1 MELLSDAFVYLCAA
15 VIAVPIAN
23 RLGLGSVLGYL
34 IAGVV
39 IGPVLGIVGSE
50 TTEVQHFAEF
60 GVVMMLFLVGLELQ
74 PAVLWKMRKQLIGLG
89 GLQVVGTTAVF
100 AGIALAFGLAWQAA
114 LALGMILALSSTAIV
129 LQTLNEKGWL
139 KTQGGQSSFSVL
151 LTQDIAVI
159 PMLAILPL
167 LAVGHAA
174 GGGAEHSD
182 GHGHGG
188 HEGGGAHG
196 GEALAALPGWAQA
209 LVIIAVII
217 AIIVA
222 GRHLLR
228 PVFRF
233 IAEAHLR
240 EIFTATALLL
250 VIGIALLMDF
260 VGLSPALGTFLA
272 GVVLSDSDYRHE
284 LESDIEPFKGL
295 LLGLFFLT
303 VGAGIDF
310 NLLFGAPLT
319 IFGLALG
326 LMAVKFAL
334 LFALGTLFRLDGPD
348 RWLFALGLAQAG
360 EFAFV
365 LFGFASSSGALE
377 QSLLQ
382 TMTLV
387 VAISM
392 LLTPALF
399 ILYEKVIAPRAASK
413 SDREPDVVD
422 SKGRVVIVGMGRF
435 GQIVGRLLLTSGYDV
450 VILDH
455 DPQTVDNLSR
465 VGIRTIYGD
474 ATRPDLL
481 HGAGVGDADLFI
493 AAIDDRDKQ
502 TLVVEHVAKTYPNVK
517 ILARARDR
525 HHVYELENVGAHV
538 AEREVFEGALTLG
551 KQALVALGSHP
562 FRAQTKARE
571 FRNHDFAMLDDLRE
585 NYNDGGV
592 DKSYID
598 AMRAHAETL
607 FDIMRVDR
615 GEERHERTERGW
627 NPPPKSD
634 ATLGLTPEGE
644 ETRG

>member
-1 MELLSDAFVYLCAA
+1 MEFLSDSFVYLCAA

-34 IAGVV
+34 IAGVF
-39 IGPVLGIVGSE
+39 IGPILGIVGSE
-50 TTEVQHFAEF
+50 ATEVQHFAEF

-74 PAVLWKMRKQLIGLG
+74 PAMLWKMRQQLIGLG

-100 AGIALAFGLAWQAA
+100 TGAGFAFGLSWQSAI
-114 LALGMILALSSTAIV
+114 ALGMILALSSTAIV

-159 PMLAILPL
+159 PMLAVLPL
-167 LAVGHAA
+167 LSGGNGA
-174 GGGAEHSD
+174 GYYGEELN
-182 GHGHGG
+182 GHGDAA
-188 HEGGGAHG
+188 AHG
-196 GEALAALPGWAQA
+196 GEALAVLPGWAQA
-209 LVIIAVII
+209 LIILGVIA

-284 LESDIEPFKGL
+284 LEADIEPFKGL

-310 NLLFGAPLT
+310 NLLFGAPFT
-319 IFGLALG
+319 IIGLAIGVML
-326 LMAVKFAL
+326 VKFAL
-334 LFALGTLFRLDGPD
+334 LFVLGTSFKLRGPD

-365 LFGFASSSGALE
+365 LFGFAASSGVLG
-377 QSLLQ
+377 QGLLQ
-382 TMTLV
+382 IMTLA

-399 ILYEKVIAPRAASK
+399 IFYEKVVAPRVAAK
-413 SDREPDVVD
+413 SDRPPDVID
-422 SKGRVVIVGMGRF
+422 SRGRVVVAGMGRY
-435 GQIVGRLLLTSGYDV
+435 GQIVSRLLMTSGYDV

-455 DPQTVDNLSR
+455 DPQTIDNLAR
-465 VGIRTIYGD
+465 VGIRTFYGD

-481 HGAGVGDADLFI
+481 HGAGLKDADLFV

-502 TLVVEHVAKTYPNVK
+502 TMVVEHVAKTYPKVK

-525 HHVYELENVGAHV
+525 HHVYELENAGAHF
-538 AEREVFEGALTLG
+538 AEREVFEGALSLG
-551 KQALVALGSHP
+551 RQALVELGAHP
-562 FRAQTKARE
+562 FRARTKAGE
-571 FRNHDFAMLDDLRE
+571 FRNHDLAMLNDLRE

-592 DKSYID
+592 DTSYID
-598 AMRAHAETL
+598 AMRAHSETL
-607 FDIMRVDR
+607 YEIMRVDR
-615 GEERHERTERGW
+615 GDERHERTERGW
-627 NPPPKSD
+627 NPPPKGD
-634 ATLGLTPEGE
+634 ATL
-644 ETRG
+644 

>member
-1 MELLSDAFVYLCAA
+1 MELLSDAFVYLVAA

-39 IGPVLGIVGSE
+39 IGPVLGVVGSE

-74 PAVLWKMRKQLIGLG
+74 PAMLWKMRQQLIGLG
-89 GLQVVGTTAVF
+89 GLQVLGTTAVF
-100 AGIALAFGLAWQAA
+100 AAAGLAFGLVWQSAV
-114 LALGMILALSSTAIV
+114 ALGMILALSSTAIV
-129 LQTLNEKGWL
+129 LQTLNEKGWM

-159 PMLAILPL
+159 PMLAVLPL
-167 LAVGHAA
+167 LAIGHAGDPGDSHGA
-174 GGGAEHSD
+174 GHGADHGGG
-182 GHGHGG
+182 
-188 HEGGGAHG
+188 HG
-196 GEALAALPGWAQA
+196 GEALAALPGWLQA
-209 LVIIAVII
+209 VVILAVIA
-217 AIIVA
+217 AIIIA
-222 GRHLLR
+222 GRHLMR

-310 NLLFGAPLT
+310 NLLFGAPVT
-319 IFGLALG
+319 IFGLAIG
-326 LMAVKFAL
+326 LIVTKFLL
-334 LFALGTLFRLDGPD
+334 LFGLGTLFKLQGAD

-365 LFGFASSSGALE
+365 LFGFALSAGVLE
-377 QSLLQ
+377 PELLQ
-382 TMTLV
+382 TLTLV

-399 ILYEKVIAPRAASK
+399 ILYEKGIAPRVVK
-413 SDREPDVVD
+413 GTDRAPDEID
-422 SKGRVVIVGMGRF
+422 SKGRIVIAGMGRF
-435 GQIVGRLLLTSGYDV
+435 GQIVARLLITSGYDV

-455 DPQTVDNLSR
+455 DPQTVENLSKI
-465 VGIRTIYGD
+465 GMRTFYGD

-481 HGAGVGDADLFI
+481 HSAGLKDADLFI
-493 AAIDDRDKQ
+493 AALDDRDKQ
-502 TLVVEHVAKTYPNVK
+502 LLVVEHVARTYPNVK

-525 HHVYELENVGAHV
+525 HHVYELELAGAHY
-538 AEREVFEGALTLG
+538 AEREVFEGAMTVGRKALMDLG
-551 KQALVALGSHP
+551 MHP
-562 FRAQTKARE
+562 FRARSKSRD
-571 FRNHDFAMLDDLRE
+571 FRRHDRDMLDDLRE

-592 DKSYID
+592 NKSYID
-598 AMRAHAETL
+598 AMRAHSKTL
-607 FDIMRVDR
+607 FDIMSTDR
-615 GEERHERTERGW
+615 GEDNHERTERSW
-627 NPPPKSD
+627 NPPPKGD
-634 ATLGLTPEGE
+634 ATL
-644 ETRG
+644 

>member
-1 MELLSDAFVYLCAA
+1 MGLLSDAFVYLCAA

-34 IAGVV
+34 IAGVF
-39 IGPVLGIVGSE
+39 IGPILGIVGSE

-74 PAVLWKMRKQLIGLG
+74 PAMLWKMRQQLIGLG
-89 GLQVVGTTAVF
+89 GLQVAGTTAVF
-100 AGIALAFGLAWQAA
+100 AGAGLIFGLSWQSA

-159 PMLAILPL
+159 PMLAVLPL
-167 LAVGHAA
+167 LAIEHGNGHGNA
-174 GGGAEHSD
+174 GSD
-182 GHGHGG
+182 GHG
-188 HEGGGAHG
+188 ETAAHG
-196 GEALAALPGWAQA
+196 GEALASLPGWAQA
-209 LVIIAVII
+209 LIILAVIA
-217 AIIVA
+217 AIIIA

-228 PVFRF
+228 PIFRF

-310 NLLFGAPLT
+310 DLLFGAPVM

-326 LMAVKFAL
+326 LMLVKFAL
-334 LFALGTLFRLDGPD
+334 LFALGTVFKLSGPD

-365 LFGFASSSGALE
+365 LFGFAGGAGVLE
-377 QSLLQ
+377 QNLLR

-399 ILYEKVIAPRAASK
+399 IFYEKVVAPRAAAT
-413 SDREPDVVD
+413 SDRAPDVID
-422 SKGRVVIVGMGRF
+422 SRGRVVLAGMGRF
-435 GQIVGRLLLTSGYDV
+435 GQIVARLLMASGYDV

-455 DPQTVDNLSR
+455 DPQTIDNLAR
-465 VGIRTIYGD
+465 IGVRTFYGD

-481 HGAGVGDADLFI
+481 HGTGLGEADLFV

-502 TLVVEHVAKTYPNVK
+502 TMVVEHVAKTYPHVK

-525 HHVYELENVGAHV
+525 HHVYELENAGADI

-551 KQALVALGSHP
+551 REALIALGAHP
-562 FRAQTKARE
+562 YRARTKTKD
-571 FRNHDFAMLDDLRE
+571 FRNHDRAMLDELRE

-598 AMRAHAETL
+598 AMRAHSETL
-607 FDIMRVDR
+607 LQIMRAER
-615 GEERHERTERGW
+615 GEEGHDRTERGW
-627 NPPPKSD
+627 NPPPKGD
-634 ATLGLTPEGE
+634 ATL
-644 ETRG
+644 

>member
-1 MELLSDAFVYLCAA
+1 MELLSDAFVYLAAA

-50 TTEVQHFAEF
+50 TTDVQHFAEF

-74 PAVLWKMRKQLIGLG
+74 PAMLWKMRQQLIGLG

-100 AGIALAFGLAWQAA
+100 AGAGLAFGLSWQSAV
-114 LALGMILALSSTAIV
+114 ALGMILALSSTAIV

-159 PMLAILPL
+159 PMLAVLPL
-167 LAVGHAA
+167 LAVGHGA
-174 GGGAEHSD
+174 GHGD
-182 GHGHGG
+182 GHGADAHGG
-188 HEGGGAHG
+188 GHG
-196 GEALAALPGWAQA
+196 GEALAALPGWVQA
-209 LVIIAVII
+209 LIILAVIA

-284 LESDIEPFKGL
+284 LEADIEPFKGL

-310 NLLFGAPLT
+310 NLLFGNPVV
-319 IFGLALG
+319 IIGLALALIG
-326 LMAVKFAL
+326 VKFAL
-334 LFALGTLFRLDGPD
+334 LFGLGTIFKLQGAD

-365 LFGFASSSGALE
+365 LFGFAASSNVLDQG
-377 QSLLQ
+377 LLQ

-399 ILYEKVIAPRAASK
+399 ILYEKVIAPRAVAR
-413 SDREPDVVD
+413 SDREPDVID
-422 SKGRVVIVGMGRF
+422 SKGRIVVAGMGRF
-435 GQIVGRLLLTSGYDV
+435 GQIVSRMLMTSGYDV

-455 DPQTVDNLSR
+455 DPQTIENLGR
-465 VGIRTIYGD
+465 VGVRTFYGD
-474 ATRPDLL
+474 VTRPDLL
-481 HGAGVGDADLFI
+481 HGAGLKDADLFV

-502 TLVVEHVAKTYPNVK
+502 TMVVEHVARTYPNVK

-525 HHVYELENVGAHV
+525 HHVYELETAGAHY
-538 AEREVFEGALTLG
+538 AEREVFEGAMTLG
-551 KQALVALGSHP
+551 RRALVELGSHP
-562 FRAQTKARE
+562 FRARTKARD
-571 FRNHDFAMLDDLRE
+571 FRNHDRAMLDDLRE

-598 AMRAHAETL
+598 AMRAHAET
-607 FDIMRVDR
+607 FYEIMRVDR
-615 GEERHERTERGW
+615 GEEKHERTERGW
-627 NPPPKSD
+627 NPPPKGD
-634 ATLGLTPEGE
+634 ATL
-644 ETRG
+644 

>member
-1 MELLSDAFVYLCAA
+1 MELLSDAFVYLVAA

-39 IGPVLGIVGSE
+39 IGPVLGVVGSE

-74 PAVLWKMRKQLIGLG
+74 PAMLWKMRQQLIGLG
-89 GLQVVGTTAVF
+89 GLQVLGTTAVF
-100 AGIALAFGLAWQAA
+100 AAVGLAFGLVWQSAV
-114 LALGMILALSSTAIV
+114 ALGMILALSSTAIV
-129 LQTLNEKGWL
+129 LQTLNEKGWM

-159 PMLAILPL
+159 PMLAVLPL
-167 LAVGHAA
+167 LAVGHAGGPGDSHGA
-174 GGGAEHSD
+174 DHGTDHGGG
-182 GHGHGG
+182 
-188 HEGGGAHG
+188 HG
-196 GEALAALPGWAQA
+196 GEALAALPGWLQA
-209 LVIIAVII
+209 VVILAVIA

-222 GRHLLR
+222 GRHLMR

-310 NLLFGAPLT
+310 NLLFGAPAT
-319 IFGLALG
+319 IFGLAIG
-326 LMAVKFAL
+326 LIVTKFVL
-334 LFALGTLFRLDGPD
+334 LFGLGTLFKLQGAD

-365 LFGFASSSGALE
+365 LFGFALSAGVLE
-377 QSLLQ
+377 PELLQ
-382 TMTLV
+382 TLTLV
-387 VAISM
+387 VAISV

-399 ILYEKVIAPRAASK
+399 ILYEKGIAPRVVK
-413 SDREPDVVD
+413 RTDRAPDEID
-422 SKGRVVIVGMGRF
+422 SNGRIVIAGMGRF
-435 GQIVGRLLLTSGYDV
+435 GQIVARLLITSGYDV

-455 DPQTVDNLSR
+455 DPQTVENLSKI
-465 VGIRTIYGD
+465 GMRTFYGD

-481 HGAGVGDADLFI
+481 HSAGLKDADLFI
-493 AAIDDRDKQ
+493 AALDDRDKQ
-502 TLVVEHVAKTYPNVK
+502 LMVVEHVARTYPNVK

-525 HHVYELENVGAHV
+525 HHVYELELAGAHH
-538 AEREVFEGALTLG
+538 AEREVFEGAMTIGRKALMDLG
-551 KQALVALGSHP
+551 MHP
-562 FRAQTKARE
+562 FRARSKSRD
-571 FRNHDFAMLDDLRE
+571 FRRHDRDMLDDLRE

-598 AMRAHAETL
+598 AMRAHSKTL
-607 FDIMRVDR
+607 FDIMSTDR
-615 GEERHERTERGW
+615 GEDNHERTERGW
-627 NPPPKSD
+627 NPPPKGD
-634 ATLGLTPEGE
+634 ATL
-644 ETRG
+644 

>member
-1 MELLSDAFVYLCAA
+1 MELLGEAFVYLCAA

-34 IAGVV
+34 IAGVM
-39 IGPVLGIVGSE
+39 IGPVIGIVGSE

-74 PAVLWKMRKQLIGLG
+74 PAMLWKMRQQLIGLG
-89 GLQVVGTTAVF
+89 GLQVAGTTAVF
-100 AGIALAFGLAWQAA
+100 AGAAMAFGLAWQSAV
-114 LALGMILALSSTAIV
+114 ALGMILALSSTAIV

-159 PMLAILPL
+159 PMLAVLPL
-167 LAVGHAA
+167 LALEQ
-174 GGGAEHSD
+174 GGRHGD
-182 GHGHGG
+182 GHGAEGHGDAAG
-188 HEGGGAHG
+188 HG

-209 LVIIAVII
+209 LIILAVIA

-233 IAEAHLR
+233 IAEARLR

-284 LESDIEPFKGL
+284 LEADIEPFKGL

-310 NLLFGAPLT
+310 NLLFGSPVS
-319 IFGLALG
+319 IFGLAVG
-326 LMAVKFAL
+326 LMVVKFAL
-334 LFALGTLFRLDGPD
+334 LYGLGTLFKLQGAD

-365 LFGFASSSGALE
+365 LFGFASGSGVLE
-377 QSLLQ
+377 QGLLQ

-399 ILYEKVIAPRAASK
+399 ILYEKVVAPRAVAK
-413 SDREPDVVD
+413 STRPPDTIDRR
-422 SKGRVVIVGMGRF
+422 GRVVVAGMGRF
-435 GQIVGRLLLTSGYDV
+435 GQIVSRMLLTSGYDV

-455 DPQTVDNLSR
+455 DPQTIENLSR
-465 VGIRTIYGD
+465 IGIRTFYGD

-481 HGAGVGDADLFI
+481 HGAGLDEADLFI

-502 TLVVEHVAKTYPNVK
+502 TLMVEHVAKTYPKVK

-525 HHVYELENVGAHV
+525 HHVYELENAGAQY
-538 AEREVFEGALTLG
+538 AEREVFEGAL
-551 KQALVALGSHP
+551 ALGRRAFVELGRHP
-562 FRAQTKARE
+562 FRARTKAQE
-571 FRNHDFAMLDDLRE
+571 FRHHDLAMLDDLRE

-592 DKSYID
+592 DTSYID
-598 AMRAHAETL
+598 AMRAHSDTL
-607 FDIMRVDR
+607 FEIMRVDR
-615 GEERHERTERGW
+615 GDERHERTERGW
-627 NPPPKSD
+627 NPPPKGD
-634 ATLGLTPEGE
+634 ATL
-644 ETRG
+644 

>member
-1 MELLSDAFVYLCAA
+1 MGLLNEAFVYLCAA
-15 VIAVPIAN
+15 VIAVPVAN

-39 IGPVLGIVGSE
+39 IGPVIGLVGSE

-74 PAVLWKMRKQLIGLG
+74 PAMLWKMRQQLIGLG
-89 GLQVVGTTAVF
+89 GLQVTVTTAVF
-100 AGIALAFGLAWQAA
+100 AGIGIAFGLAWQSA

-139 KTQGGQSSFSVL
+139 KTRGGQSSFSVL

-159 PMLAILPL
+159 PMLAVLPL
-167 LAVGHAA
+167 LAIGVSHDGIDGSGNSESA
-174 GGGAEHSD
+174 G
-182 GHGHGG
+182 
-188 HEGGGAHG
+188 HG

-209 LVIIAVII
+209 LVILVVIAAIVI
-217 AIIVA
+217 A

-233 IAEAHLR
+233 IAEARLR

-272 GVVLSDSDYRHE
+272 GVVLSDSEYRHE
-284 LESDIEPFKGL
+284 LEADIEPFKGL

-310 NLLFGAPLT
+310 ELLFGAPLM
-319 IFGLALG
+319 ILG
-326 LMAVKFAL
+326 LVIGLMTVKFAV
-334 LFALGTLFRLDGPD
+334 LFALGTLFRLQGAD

-365 LFGFASSSGALE
+365 LFGIASGGGVLE
-377 QSLLQ
+377 QGLLQ
-382 TMTLV
+382 TMTLI

-399 ILYEKVIAPRAASK
+399 IFHEKVVAPRVVAQ
-413 SDREPDVVD
+413 SDRQPDTID
-422 SKGRVVIVGMGRF
+422 SRGRVVVAGMGRF
-435 GQIVGRLLLTSGYDV
+435 GQIVSRMLLTSGYEV

-455 DPQTVDNLSR
+455 EPQTIENLSR
-465 VGIRTIYGD
+465 IGIRTFFGD
-474 ATRPDLL
+474 ATRPNLL
-481 HGAGVGDADLFI
+481 HAAGLDEADLFI

-502 TLVVEHVAKTYPNVK
+502 TQMVEHVARSYPNVK

-525 HHVYELENVGAHV
+525 HHVYELENVGAHH
-538 AEREVFEGALTLG
+538 AEREIFEGAL
-551 KQALVALGSHP
+551 ALGRRAFVELGHHP
-562 FRAQTKARE
+562 FHARVRARE
-571 FRNHDFAMLDDLRE
+571 FRNHDVAMLDALRE
-585 NYNDGGV
+585 NFNDGGV
-592 DKSYID
+592 DNSYID
-598 AMRAHAETL
+598 AMRAHSETL
-607 FDIMRVDR
+607 KEIMRVDR
-615 GEERHERTERGW
+615 GNNRHEGADRGW
-627 NPPPKSD
+627 NPPPKGD
-634 ATLGLTPEGE
+634 ASL
-644 ETRG
+644 

>member
-1 MELLSDAFVYLCAA
+1 MELLSDAFVYLAAA

-39 IGPVLGIVGSE
+39 IGPILGVVGSE
-50 TTEVQHFAEF
+50 TTDVQHFAEF
-60 GVVMMLFLVGLELQ
+60 GVVMMLFLVGLELK
-74 PAVLWKMRKQLIGLG
+74 PAMLWKMRKQLIGLG
-89 GLQVVGTTAVF
+89 GLQVVGTTALF
-100 AGIALAFGLAWQAA
+100 AAAGLAFGLSWQSAV
-114 LALGMILALSSTAIV
+114 ALGMILALSSTAIV
-129 LQTLNEKGWL
+129 LQTLNEKGWM

-159 PMLAILPL
+159 PMLAVLPL
-167 LAVGHAA
+167 LAVGHSA
-174 GGGAEHSD
+174 GHAD
-182 GHGHGG
+182 GHGADSHGG
-188 HEGGGAHG
+188 GHG

-209 LVIIAVII
+209 LIILAVIA

-228 PVFRF
+228 PIFRF

-284 LESDIEPFKGL
+284 LEADIEPFKGL

-310 NLLFGAPLT
+310 NLLFGDPIT
-319 IFGLALG
+319 IVGLALA
-326 LMAVKFAL
+326 LMVAKFGL
-334 LFALGTLFRLDGPD
+334 LFGLGTIFKLQGAD

-365 LFGFASSSGALE
+365 LFGFAASSNVLE
-377 QSLLQ
+377 QNLLQ

-399 ILYEKVIAPRAASK
+399 ILYEKVVAPRAIAT
-413 SDREPDVVD
+413 SDREPDVID
-422 SKGRVVIVGMGRF
+422 SKGRIVVAGMGRF
-435 GQIVGRLLLTSGYDV
+435 GQIVSRLLMSSGYDV

-455 DPQTVDNLSR
+455 DPQTIENLGR
-465 VGIRTIYGD
+465 VGVRTFYGD
-474 ATRPDLL
+474 VTRPDLL
-481 HGAGVGDADLFI
+481 HGAGLNDADMFI

-502 TLVVEHVAKTYPNVK
+502 TLVVEHVARTYPKVK

-525 HHVYELENVGAHV
+525 HHVYELEKAGAHY
-538 AEREVFEGALTLG
+538 AEREVFEGAMTIG
-551 KQALVALGSHP
+551 RKALVELGAHP
-562 FRAQTKARE
+562 YRARTKAKD
-571 FRNHDFAMLDDLRE
+571 FRNHDLAMLDDLRE
-585 NYNDGGV
+585 NYHDGGV

-598 AMRAHAETL
+598 AMRAHSEALYE
-607 FDIMRVDR
+607 IMRVDR
-615 GEERHERTERGW
+615 GEEKHERTERGW
-627 NPPPKSD
+627 NPPPKGD
-634 ATLGLTPEGE
+634 ATL
-644 ETRG
+644 

>member
-1 MELLSDAFVYLCAA
+1 MALLSEAFVYLCAA

-39 IGPVLGIVGSE
+39 IGPVIGIVGSE
-50 TTEVQHFAEF
+50 TVDVQHFAEF

-74 PAVLWKMRKQLIGLG
+74 PAMLWKMRQQLIGLG
-89 GLQVVGTTAVF
+89 GLQVVGTALVF
-100 AGIALAFGLAWQAA
+100 CGIGLLFDLSWQSA
-114 LALGMILALSSTAIV
+114 LALGMILSLSSTAIV

-139 KTQGGQSSFSVL
+139 RTQGGQSSFSVL

-159 PMLAILPL
+159 PMLALLPL
-167 LAVGHAA
+167 LAVGGVHT
-174 GGGAEHSD
+174 GSE
-182 GHGHGG
+182 GHGESAG
-188 HEGGGAHG
+188 HG
-196 GEALAALPGWAQA
+196 GEALAGLPGWAQA
-209 LVIIAVII
+209 LVILVVIA

-310 NLLFGAPLT
+310 DLLFGSPFVIL
-319 IFGLALG
+319 GLAIG
-326 LMAVKFAL
+326 LMAVKFAVLFL
-334 LFALGTLFRLDGPD
+334 LGLLFRLKGPD

-365 LFGFASSSGALE
+365 LFGFAGGAGVLE
-377 QSLLQ
+377 PSLIK

-399 ILYEKVIAPRAASK
+399 IFYEKVVAPRALA
-413 SDREPDVVD
+413 RAAGQEPDVID
-422 SKGRVVIVGMGRF
+422 RRGRVVLAGMGRF
-435 GQIVGRLLLTSGYDV
+435 GQIVSRLLLTSGYEV
-450 VILDH
+450 IILDH
-455 DPQTVDNLSR
+455 DPQTIENLR
-465 VGIRTIYGD
+465 KIGIRTFYGD

-481 HGAGVGDADLFI
+481 HGTGLGEADLFI
-493 AAIDDRDKQ
+493 AALDDRDKQ
-502 TLVVEHVAKTYPNVK
+502 TTLVEHVARTYPKVR

-525 HHVYELENVGAHV
+525 HHVYELENAGAHY
-538 AEREVFEGALTLG
+538 AEREVFEGSL
-551 KQALVALGSHP
+551 ALGRKALEELGFHP
-562 FRAQTKARE
+562 FRARTKARE
-571 FRNHDFAMLDDLRE
+571 FRHHDIAMLDDLRE
-585 NYNDGGV
+585 NFNDGGA
-592 DKSYID
+592 DASYID
-598 AMRAHAETL
+598 AMRAHSETL
-607 FDIMRVDR
+607 FQIMQVDR
-615 GEERHERTERGW
+615 GGERHERTERGW
-627 NPPPKSD
+627 NPPPKGD
-634 ATLGLTPEGE
+634 ATL
-644 ETRG
+644 

>member
-1 MELLSDAFVYLCAA
+1 MALLSEAFVYLCAA

-39 IGPVLGIVGSE
+39 IGPVIGIVGSE
-50 TTEVQHFAEF
+50 TTDVQHFAEF

-74 PAVLWKMRKQLIGLG
+74 PAMLWKMRQQLIGLG

-100 AGIALAFGLAWQAA
+100 AAAGLAFGLPWQSAV
-114 LALGMILALSSTAIV
+114 ALGMILALSSTAIV

-159 PMLAILPL
+159 PMLAVLPL
-167 LAVGHAA
+167 LAIGHGT
-174 GGGAEHSD
+174 GGGGHGAD
-182 GHGHGG
+182 GHGEAAG
-188 HEGGGAHG
+188 HG

-209 LVIIAVII
+209 LVILAVIA

-233 IAEAHLR
+233 IAEARLR

-284 LESDIEPFKGL
+284 LEADIEPFKGL

-319 IFGLALG
+319 IFGFAVG
-326 LMAVKFAL
+326 LIAVKFAVL
-334 LFALGTLFRLDGPD
+334 YALGVLFRLQGAD

-365 LFGFASSSGALE
+365 LFGFASGSGVLE
-377 QSLLQ
+377 QGLLQ

-387 VAISM
+387 VAITM

-399 ILYEKVIAPRAASK
+399 IFYEKVVAPRAVAK
-413 SDREPDVVD
+413 SDRQPDTID
-422 SKGRVVIVGMGRF
+422 KRGRVVVAGMGRF
-435 GQIVGRLLLTSGYDV
+435 GQIVSRMLLTSGYDV

-455 DPQTVDNLSR
+455 DPQTIDNLSR
-465 VGIRTIYGD
+465 IGIRTFYGD

-481 HGAGVGDADLFI
+481 HGAGLDEADLFI

-502 TLVVEHVAKTYPNVK
+502 TLMVEHVAKTYPNVK

-525 HHVYELENVGAHV
+525 HHIYELENAGAHH
-538 AEREVFEGALTLG
+538 AEREVFEGAL
-551 KQALVALGSHP
+551 ALGRRAFEELGRHP
-562 FRAQTKARE
+562 FRARTKTQE
-571 FRNHDFAMLDDLRE
+571 FRRHDRAMLDDLRE

-598 AMRAHAETL
+598 AMRAHSDTL
-607 FDIMRVDR
+607 FEIMRVDR
-615 GEERHERTERGW
+615 GDERHERTERGW
-627 NPPPKSD
+627 NPPPKGD
-634 ATLGLTPEGE
+634 ATL
-644 ETRG
+644 

>member
-1 MELLSDAFVYLCAA
+1 MALLSEAFVYLCAA

-39 IGPVLGIVGSE
+39 IGPVIGIVGSE
-50 TTEVQHFAEF
+50 ATDVQHFAEF

-74 PAVLWKMRKQLIGLG
+74 PAMLWKMRQQLIGLG
-89 GLQVVGTTAVF
+89 GLQVLGTTAVF
-100 AGIALAFGLAWQAA
+100 SGIALAFGLHWQSAV
-114 LALGMILALSSTAIV
+114 ALGMILALSSTAIV

-159 PMLAILPL
+159 PMLAVLPL
-167 LAVGHAA
+167 LAVGH
-174 GGGAEHSD
+174 GGGDQGSE
-182 GHGHGG
+182 GHG
-188 HEGGGAHG
+188 EAAAHG

-209 LVIIAVII
+209 LVILAVIA
-217 AIIVA
+217 AIILA

-233 IAEAHLR
+233 IAEARLR

-284 LESDIEPFKGL
+284 LEADIEPFKGL

-310 NLLFGAPLT
+310 GLLFGAPLT
-319 IFGLALG
+319 IFGLAIG
-326 LMAVKFAL
+326 LMAVKFCV
-334 LFALGTLFRLDGPD
+334 LFALGALFRLQGAD

-399 ILYEKVIAPRAASK
+399 IFYEKVVAPRAVAK
-413 SDREPDVVD
+413 SDREPDTVD
-422 SKGRVVIVGMGRF
+422 KRGRVVVAGMGRF
-435 GQIVGRLLLTSGYDV
+435 GQIVSRMLLTSGYDV

-455 DPQTVDNLSR
+455 DPQTIDNLAR
-465 VGIRTIYGD
+465 IGIRTFYGD

-481 HGAGVGDADLFI
+481 HGAGLDQADLFI
-493 AAIDDRDKQ
+493 AAIDDREKQ
-502 TLVVEHVAKTYPNVK
+502 TLMVEHVARTYPKVK

-525 HHVYELENVGAHV
+525 HHIYELENAGAHY
-538 AEREVFEGALTLG
+538 AEREVFEGAL
-551 KQALVALGSHP
+551 ALGRRAFAELGRHP
-562 FRAQTKARE
+562 FRARTKAQE
-571 FRNHDFAMLDDLRE
+571 FRKHDLAMLDNLRE

-598 AMRAHAETL
+598 AMRAQSDTL
-607 FDIMRVDR
+607 FEIMRVDR
-615 GEERHERTERGW
+615 GDERHERTERGW
-627 NPPPKSD
+627 NPPPKGD
-634 ATLGLTPEGE
+634 ATL
-644 ETRG
+644 

>member
-1 MELLSDAFVYLCAA
+1 MALLSEAFVYLCAA

-39 IGPVLGIVGSE
+39 IGPVIGIVGSE
-50 TTEVQHFAEF
+50 ATDVQHFAEF

-74 PAVLWKMRKQLIGLG
+74 PAMLWKMRQQLIGLG
-89 GLQVVGTTAVF
+89 GLQVLGTTAIF
-100 AGIALAFGLAWQAA
+100 AGIGVAFGLSWQSAV
-114 LALGMILALSSTAIV
+114 ALGMILALSSTAIV

-159 PMLAILPL
+159 PMLAVLPL
-167 LAVGHAA
+167 LAVGH
-174 GGGAEHSD
+174 GGS
-182 GHGHGG
+182 GHGSGDHG
-188 HEGGGAHG
+188 EAAAHG

-209 LVIIAVII
+209 LVILAVIA
-217 AIIVA
+217 AIILA

-233 IAEAHLR
+233 IAEARLR

-284 LESDIEPFKGL
+284 LEADIEPFKGL

-310 NLLFGAPLT
+310 DLLFGAPLT

-326 LMAVKFAL
+326 LMAVKFAV
-334 LFALGTLFRLDGPD
+334 LFALGALFRLQGAD

-365 LFGFASSSGALE
+365 LFGFASGSGALE
-377 QSLLQ
+377 QGLLQ

-399 ILYEKVIAPRAASK
+399 IFYEKVVAPRAVAK
-413 SDREPDVVD
+413 SGREPDTVD
-422 SKGRVVIVGMGRF
+422 KRGRVVVAGMGRF
-435 GQIVGRLLLTSGYDV
+435 GQIVSRMLLTSGYDV

-455 DPQTVDNLSR
+455 DPQTIDNLAR
-465 VGIRTIYGD
+465 IGIRTFYGD

-481 HGAGVGDADLFI
+481 HGAGLEEADLFI
-493 AAIDDRDKQ
+493 AAIDDREKQ
-502 TLVVEHVAKTYPNVK
+502 TLMVEHVARTYPKVK

-525 HHVYELENVGAHV
+525 HHIYELENAGAHY
-538 AEREVFEGALTLG
+538 AEREVFEGALAMGRRAFAELG
-551 KQALVALGSHP
+551 RHP
-562 FRAQTKARE
+562 FRARTKAQE
-571 FRNHDFAMLDDLRE
+571 FRKHDLAMLDNLRE

-598 AMRAHAETL
+598 AMRAHSDTL
-607 FDIMRVDR
+607 FEIMRVDR
-615 GEERHERTERGW
+615 GDERHERTERGW
-627 NPPPKSD
+627 NPPPKGD
-634 ATLGLTPEGE
+634 ATL
-644 ETRG
+644 

>member
-1 MELLSDAFVYLCAA
+1 MELLSDAFVYLAAA

-39 IGPVLGIVGSE
+39 IGPILGVVGSE
-50 TTEVQHFAEF
+50 TTDVQHFAEF
-60 GVVMMLFLVGLELQ
+60 GVVMMLFLVGLELR

-100 AGIALAFGLAWQAA
+100 AGAGLLFGLSWQSA

-129 LQTLNEKGWL
+129 LQTLNEKGWM

-159 PMLAILPL
+159 PMLGVLPL
-167 LAVGHAA
+167 LAVAHGDPDASDTHGEAA
-174 GGGAEHSD
+174 G
-182 GHGHGG
+182 
-188 HEGGGAHG
+188 HG

-209 LVIIAVII
+209 LIILAVIA

-228 PVFRF
+228 PIFRF

-250 VIGIALLMDF
+250 VIGIALMMDF

-310 NLLFGAPLT
+310 GLLFGAPGT
-319 IFGLALG
+319 IFGLAFG
-326 LMAVKFAL
+326 LMAAKFAL
-334 LFALGTLFRLDGPD
+334 LYALGTIFKLQGAD

-365 LFGFASSSGALE
+365 LFGFASGAGVLE

-392 LLTPALF
+392 LFTPALF
-399 ILYEKVIAPRAASK
+399 ILYQKVVAPRVIAK
-413 SDREPDVVD
+413 TDREPDVID
-422 SKGRVVIVGMGRF
+422 SRGRVVVAGMGRF
-435 GQIVGRLLLTSGYDV
+435 GQIVSRLLMTSGYDV

-455 DPQTVDNLSR
+455 DPQTIENLGR
-465 VGIRTIYGD
+465 VGVRTFYGD
-474 ATRPDLL
+474 VTRPDLL
-481 HGAGVGDADLFI
+481 HGAGLMEADLFV
-493 AAIDDRDKQ
+493 AAIDDREKQ
-502 TLVVEHVAKTYPNVK
+502 TMVVEHVARTYPNVK

-525 HHVYELENVGAHV
+525 HHVYELEKAGAHH
-538 AEREVFEGALTLG
+538 AEREVFEGAMSIG
-551 KQALVALGSHP
+551 RKALVELGAHP
-562 FRAQTKARE
+562 FRARTKAKD
-571 FRNHDFAMLDDLRE
+571 FRNHDLAMLDDLRE
-585 NYNDGGV
+585 NYHDGGV

-598 AMRAHAETL
+598 AMRAHSETL
-607 FDIMRVDR
+607 YEIMRVDR
-615 GEERHERTERGW
+615 GEESHERTERGW
-627 NPPPKSD
+627 NPPPKGD
-634 ATLGLTPEGE
+634 ATL
-644 ETRG
+644 

>member
-1 MELLSDAFVYLCAA
+1 MALLSEAFVYLCAA

-39 IGPVLGIVGSE
+39 IGPVIGIVGAE
-50 TTEVQHFAEF
+50 AADVQHFAEF

-74 PAVLWKMRKQLIGLG
+74 PAMLWKMRQQLVGLG
-89 GLQVVGTTAVF
+89 GLQVAGTT
-100 AGIALAFGLAWQAA
+100 LAFCGIGLLFDLNWQSA
-114 LALGMILALSSTAIV
+114 LALGMILSLSSTAIV

-139 KTQGGQSSFSVL
+139 RTEGGQSSFSVL

-159 PMLAILPL
+159 PMLALLPL
-167 LAVGHAA
+167 LAI
-174 GGGAEHSD
+174 GGGHS
-182 GHGHGG
+182 GPGAHG
-188 HEGGGAHG
+188 EGAGHG

-209 LVIIAVII
+209 LVILAVIA
-217 AIIVA
+217 AIVVA
-222 GRHLLR
+222 GRYLMR

-233 IAEAHLR
+233 IAEARLR
-240 EIFTATALLL
+240 EIFTATALLQ
-250 VIGIALLMDF
+250 VIGIALVMDF

-310 NLLFGAPLT
+310 DLLFGSPLT
-319 IFGLALG
+319 VFGLALG
-326 LMAVKFAL
+326 LMIMKFIVL
-334 LFALGTLFRLDGPD
+334 YPLGVLFRLKGPD

-365 LFGFASSSGALE
+365 LFGFAGGAGVLE
-377 QSLLQ
+377 PSLIK

-399 ILYEKVIAPRAASK
+399 IFYEKVVAPRALAK
-413 SDREPDVVD
+413 ADRAPDAID
-422 SKGRVVIVGMGRF
+422 RQGRVVLAGMGRF
-435 GQIVGRLLLTSGYDV
+435 GQIVSRLLLTSGYEV

-455 DPQTVDNLSR
+455 DPQTIENLR
-465 VGIRTIYGD
+465 KIGIRTFYGD

-481 HGAGVGDADLFI
+481 HGAGLDEADLFI
-493 AAIDDRDKQ
+493 AALDDREKQ
-502 TLVVEHVAKTYPNVK
+502 TELVEHVARTYPNVR

-525 HHVYELENVGAHV
+525 HHVYELENAGAHH
-538 AEREVFEGALTLG
+538 AERELFEGALALG
-551 KQALVALGSHP
+551 RQALTELGLHP
-562 FRAQTKARE
+562 FRARTKARE
-571 FRNHDFAMLDDLRE
+571 FRHHDIAMLDNLRE
-585 NYNDGGV
+585 NFNDGGA
-592 DKSYID
+592 DASYID
-598 AMRAHAETL
+598 AMRAQSETL
-607 FDIMRVDR
+607 FEIMRVDR
-615 GEERHERTERGW
+615 GSERHERTERGW
-627 NPPPKSD
+627 TPPPKGD
-634 ATLGLTPEGE
+634 ATL
-644 ETRG
+644 

>member
-74 PAVLWKMRKQLIGLG
+74 PAMLWKMRKQLIGLG
-89 GLQVVGTTAVF
+89 GLQVLGTTAVF
-100 AGIALAFGLAWQAA
+100 AGAGLAFGLVWQSAV
-114 LALGMILALSSTAIV
+114 ALGMILALSSTAIV

-139 KTQGGQSSFSVL
+139 KTEGGQSSFSVL

-167 LAVGHAA
+167 LAVGH
-174 GGGAEHSD
+174 GGGSQGDSHGA
-182 GHGHGG
+182 GHGG
-188 HEGGGAHG
+188 GHGDGAAHG
-196 GEALAALPGWAQA
+196 GEALASLPGWLQA
-209 LVIIAVII
+209 VVILAVIA

-222 GRHLLR
+222 GRHLMR

-233 IAEAHLR
+233 IAESHLR

-310 NLLFGAPLT
+310 NLLFGAPVT
-319 IFGLALG
+319 IFGLAIG
-326 LMAVKFAL
+326 LIVTKFVL
-334 LFALGTLFRLDGPD
+334 LFGLGTIFKLKGADK
-348 RWLFALGLAQAG
+348 WLFALGLAQAG

-365 LFGFASSSGALE
+365 LFGFALSAGVLE
-377 QSLLQ
+377 PALLQ
-382 TMTLV
+382 TLTLV

-399 ILYEKVIAPRAASK
+399 ILYEKVIAPRAVTQSNRPADEI
-413 SDREPDVVD
+413 DR
-422 SKGRVVIVGMGRF
+422 KGRIVIAGMGRF
-435 GQIVGRLLLTSGYDV
+435 GQIVGRLLITSGYDV

-455 DPQTVDNLSR
+455 DPQTVENLGK
-465 VGIRTIYGD
+465 VGLKTFYGD

-481 HGAGVGDADLFI
+481 HGAGLQDADLFI
-493 AAIDDRDKQ
+493 AALDDRDKQ
-502 TLVVEHVAKTYPNVK
+502 TMVVEHVAKTYPKVR

-525 HHVYELENVGAHV
+525 HHVYELEQAGAHHS
-538 AEREVFEGALTLG
+538 EREVFEGAMTMGRRALIDLG
-551 KQALVALGSHP
+551 MHP
-562 FRAQTKARE
+562 FRARSKAKD
-571 FRNHDFAMLDDLRE
+571 FWHHDRAMLDDLRE

-598 AMRAHAETL
+598 AMRAHSQTL
-607 FDIMRVDR
+607 FEIMRTDH
-615 GEERHERTERGW
+615 GDEKHERTERGW
-627 NPPPKSD
+627 NPPPKGDS
-634 ATLGLTPEGE
+634 TL
-644 ETRG
+644 

>member
-1 MELLSDAFVYLCAA
+1 MELLSDAFVYLAAA

-39 IGPVLGIVGSE
+39 IGPVLGVVGSE
-50 TTEVQHFAEF
+50 TTDVQHFAEF
-60 GVVMMLFLVGLELQ
+60 GVVMMLFLVGLELR

-100 AGIALAFGLAWQAA
+100 AGAGLLFGLSWQSA

-129 LQTLNEKGWL
+129 LQTLNEKGWM

-167 LAVGHAA
+167 LAVAHVDPHATDTHGQAA
-174 GGGAEHSD
+174 G
-182 GHGHGG
+182 
-188 HEGGGAHG
+188 HG

-209 LVIIAVII
+209 LIILAVIA

-228 PVFRF
+228 PIFRF

-250 VIGIALLMDF
+250 VIGIALMMDF

-310 NLLFGAPLT
+310 GLLFGAPGT
-319 IFGLALG
+319 IFGLAFG
-326 LMAVKFAL
+326 LMAAKFVL
-334 LFALGTLFRLDGPD
+334 LYALGTIFKLQGAD

-365 LFGFASSSGALE
+365 LFGFASGSGVLE

-399 ILYEKVIAPRAASK
+399 ILYEKVVAPRVIAK
-413 SDREPDVVD
+413 TDREPDMIDSRGRIVVA
-422 SKGRVVIVGMGRF
+422 GMGRF
-435 GQIVGRLLLTSGYDV
+435 GQIVSRLLMTSGYDV

-455 DPQTVDNLSR
+455 DPQTIENLGR
-465 VGIRTIYGD
+465 VGVRTFYGD
-474 ATRPDLL
+474 VTRPDLL
-481 HGAGVGDADLFI
+481 HGAGLMEADLFV
-493 AAIDDRDKQ
+493 AAIDDREKQ
-502 TLVVEHVAKTYPNVK
+502 TMVVEHVARTYPNVK

-525 HHVYELENVGAHV
+525 HHVYELEKAGAHY
-538 AEREVFEGALTLG
+538 AEREVFEGAMSIG
-551 KQALVALGSHP
+551 RKALVELGAHP
-562 FRAQTKARE
+562 FRARTKAKD
-571 FRNHDFAMLDDLRE
+571 FRNHDLAMLDDLRE
-585 NYNDGGV
+585 NYHDGGV

-598 AMRAHAETL
+598 AMRAHSETL
-607 FDIMRVDR
+607 YEIMRVDR
-615 GEERHERTERGW
+615 GEESHERTERGW
-627 NPPPKSD
+627 NPPPKGD
-634 ATLGLTPEGE
+634 ATL
-644 ETRG
+644 

>member
-174 GGGAEHSD
+174 GGGVAHSD
-182 GHGHGG
+182 GHGG

-295 LLGLFFLT
+295 LLGAVFPDGRSWHRFQSP
-303 VGAGIDF
+303 VR
-310 NLLFGAPLT
+310 GAPHHLRA
-319 IFGLALG
+319 GARAYGRQVRVALCARYAVPPRWAGSLAVCARACSG
-326 LMAVKFAL
+326 RRVCVRAVRVCEQ
-334 LFALGTLFRLDGPD
+334 FRC
-348 RWLFALGLAQAG
+348 
-360 EFAFV
+360 
-365 LFGFASSSGALE
+365 
-377 QSLLQ
+377 
-382 TMTLV
+382 
-387 VAISM
+387 
-392 LLTPALF
+392 
-399 ILYEKVIAPRAASK
+399 PRAKPPA
-413 SDREPDVVD
+413 
-422 SKGRVVIVGMGRF
+422 
-435 GQIVGRLLLTSGYDV
+435 
-450 VILDH
+450 DH
-455 DPQTVDNLSR
+455 DPGRGNFDAADTGAVHSLR
-465 VGIRTIYGD
+465 KGD
-474 ATRPDLL
+474 R
-481 HGAGVGDADLFI
+481 
-493 AAIDDRDKQ
+493 
-502 TLVVEHVAKTYPNVK
+502 AK
-517 ILARARDR
+517 
-525 HHVYELENVGAHV
+525 GC
-538 AEREVFEGALTLG
+538 REV
-551 KQALVALGSHP
+551 
-562 FRAQTKARE
+562 
-571 FRNHDFAMLDDLRE
+571 
-585 NYNDGGV
+585 
-592 DKSYID
+592 
-598 AMRAHAETL
+598 
-607 FDIMRVDR
+607 
-615 GEERHERTERGW
+615 
-627 NPPPKSD
+627 
-634 ATLGLTPEGE
+634 
-644 ETRG
+644 

>member
-1 MELLSDAFVYLCAA
+1 MELLSEAFVYLCAA

-60 GVVMMLFLVGLELQ
+60 GVVMMLFLVGLELR
-74 PAVLWKMRKQLIGLG
+74 PAVLWKMRQQLIGLG
-89 GLQVVGTTAVF
+89 GLQVVGTTAAF
-100 AGIALAFGLAWQAA
+100 AAIGIVFGLSWQSA

-139 KTQGGQSSFSVL
+139 KTQGGQSSFLVL

-159 PMLAILPL
+159 PMLAVMPL
-167 LAVGHAA
+167 LVIGHGAGHGADDHTDA
-174 GGGAEHSD
+174 GG
-182 GHGHGG
+182 
-188 HEGGGAHG
+188 HG
-196 GEALAALPGWAQA
+196 GEALAALPGWAQG
-209 LVIIAVII
+209 LVILAVIA
-217 AIIVA
+217 AIIFA

-228 PVFRF
+228 PIFRF
-233 IAEAHLR
+233 IAESHLR

-250 VIGIALLMDF
+250 VIGIALLMNF

-310 NLLFGAPLT
+310 DLLFGSPVT
-319 IFGLALG
+319 IFGLAAG
-326 LMAVKFAL
+326 LILTKFVL
-334 LFALGTLFRLDGPD
+334 LFILGTVFRLKGAD

-365 LFGFASSSGALE
+365 LFGFALSAGVLE
-377 QSLLQ
+377 SDLLQ
-382 TMTLV
+382 IMTLV

-399 ILYEKVIAPRAASK
+399 IFYEKIVAPRAIGK
-413 SDREPDVVD
+413 SDREPDVID
-422 SKGRVVIVGMGRF
+422 DKGRIVIAGMGRF
-435 GQIVGRLLLTSGYDV
+435 GQIVSRLLITSGYDV

-455 DPQTVDNLSR
+455 DPQTVENLGK
-465 VGIRTIYGD
+465 VGMQTFYGD

-481 HGAGVGDADLFI
+481 RGAGLHDADMFI

-502 TLVVEHVAKTYPNVK
+502 TMVVEHVARTYPKVK

-525 HHVYELENVGAHV
+525 HHVYELEQAGAHF
-538 AEREVFEGALTLG
+538 AEREVFEGAMTVG
-551 KQALVALGSHP
+551 RQALVELGVHP
-562 FRAQTKARE
+562 YRARTKAAE
-571 FRNHDFAMLDDLRE
+571 FRVHDREMLNGLRD

-592 DKSYID
+592 DKSYLD
-598 AMRAHAETL
+598 AMRAHSETL
-607 FDIMRVDR
+607 YDIMRTDR
-615 GEERHERTERGW
+615 GEDRHERKERGW
-627 NPPPKSD
+627 NPPPKD
-634 ATLGLTPEGE
+634 DVTL
-644 ETRG
+644 

>member
-1 MELLSDAFVYLCAA
+1 MGLLSDAFVYLCAA
-15 VIAVPIAN
+15 VIAVPLAN

-39 IGPVLGIVGSE
+39 IGPVLGVVGSE

-60 GVVMMLFLVGLELQ
+60 GVVMMLFLVGLELK
-74 PAVLWKMRKQLIGLG
+74 PAMLWKMRQQLIGLG

-100 AGIALAFGLAWQAA
+100 AGIGLAAGLTWQSAV
-114 LALGMILALSSTAIV
+114 ALGMILALSSTAIV
-129 LQTLNEKGWL
+129 LQTLNEKGWM
-139 KTQGGQSSFSVL
+139 KTQGGQNSFSVL

-167 LAVGHAA
+167 LAGAHGGSGGSEAHA
-174 GGGAEHSD
+174 GGEH
-182 GHGHGG
+182 G
-188 HEGGGAHG
+188 EAAAHG
-196 GEALAALPGWAQA
+196 GEALAALPGWAQG
-209 LVIIAVII
+209 LIILAVIA
-217 AIIVA
+217 AIIFA

-310 NLLFGAPLT
+310 DLLFGAPVT
-319 IFGLALG
+319 IFGLAIG
-326 LMAVKFAL
+326 LIAVKFGL
-334 LFALGTLFRLDGPD
+334 LFALGTVFSLRGAD

-365 LFGFASSSGALE
+365 LFGFASGAGVLE
-377 QSLLQ
+377 QTLLQ

-387 VAISM
+387 VAITM

-399 ILYEKVIAPRAASK
+399 IFYEKVVAPRAVSK
-413 SDREPDVVD
+413 SGREPDVID
-422 SKGRVVIVGMGRF
+422 SRGRVVVAGMGRF
-435 GQIVGRLLLTSGYDV
+435 GQIVSRLLLTSGYDV

-455 DPQTVDNLSR
+455 DPQTVENLGR
-465 VGIRTIYGD
+465 IGMRTFYGD

-481 HGAGVGDADLFI
+481 HGAGLSEADLFV

-502 TLVVEHVAKTYPNVK
+502 TMVVEHVAKTYPKVR

-525 HHVYELENVGAHV
+525 HHVYELEMAGAHR
-538 AEREVFEGALTLG
+538 AERELFEGALALG
-551 KQALVALGSHP
+551 RRALIELGSHP
-562 FRAQTKARE
+562 FRARTRAKN
-571 FRNHDFAMLDDLRE
+571 FRNHDREMLEGLRE

-598 AMRAHAETL
+598 AMRAHSETL
-607 FDIMRVDR
+607 YEIMRAEQGDD
-615 GEERHERTERGW
+615 RHERTERGW
-627 NPPPKSD
+627 NPPPKGD
-634 ATLGLTPEGE
+634 ATL
-644 ETRG
+644 

>member
-39 IGPVLGIVGSE
+39 IGPMLGIVGSE

-60 GVVMMLFLVGLELQ
+60 GVVMMLFLVGLELR
-74 PAVLWKMRKQLIGLG
+74 PAVLWKMRQQLIGLG
-89 GLQVVGTTAVF
+89 GLQVVGTTAAF
-100 AGIALAFGLAWQAA
+100 AAIGFSFGLSWQSA

-159 PMLAILPL
+159 PMLAIMPL
-167 LAVGHAA
+167 LVVSGHAGDPGA
-174 GGGAEHSD
+174 GNHGDAG
-182 GHGHGG
+182 GHGG
-188 HEGGGAHG
+188 D
-196 GEALAALPGWAQA
+196 ALAALPGWAQG
-209 LVIIAVII
+209 LVILAVIA
-217 AIIVA
+217 AIIFA

-228 PVFRF
+228 PIFRF
-233 IAEAHLR
+233 IAESHLR
-240 EIFTATALLL
+240 EIFTATALVL
-250 VIGIALLMDF
+250 VIGIALLMNF

-310 NLLFGAPLT
+310 DLLFGSPVT
-319 IFGLALG
+319 VFGLAAG
-326 LMAVKFAL
+326 LILTKFVL
-334 LFALGTLFRLDGPD
+334 LFVLGTLFKLKGAD

-365 LFGFASSSGALE
+365 LFGFALSAGVLE
-377 QSLLQ
+377 HGLLQ
-382 TMTLV
+382 IMTLV

-399 ILYEKVIAPRAASK
+399 ILYEKVIAPRAIAK
-413 SDREPDVVD
+413 SDRTPDEID
-422 SKGRVVIVGMGRF
+422 SKGRIVIAGMGRF
-435 GQIVGRLLLTSGYDV
+435 GQIVSRLLITSGYDV

-455 DPQTVDNLSR
+455 DPKTVENLGK
-465 VGIRTIYGD
+465 VGMRTFYGD

-481 HGAGVGDADLFI
+481 HGAGLHDADMFI

-502 TLVVEHVAKTYPNVK
+502 TMVVEHVARTYPRVK

-525 HHVYELENVGAHV
+525 HHVYELEQAGAHF
-538 AEREVFEGALTLG
+538 AEREVFEGAMAVG
-551 KQALVALGSHP
+551 RQALVELGVHP
-562 FRAQTKARE
+562 YRARTKARD
-571 FRNHDFAMLDDLRE
+571 FRVHDREMLNGLRDIF
-585 NYNDGGV
+585 NDGGV
-592 DKSYID
+592 DKSYLD
-598 AMRAHAETL
+598 AMRAHSETL
-607 FDIMRVDR
+607 YDIMRTDR
-615 GEERHERTERGW
+615 GEDSHERKERGW
-627 NPPPKSD
+627 NPPPKD
-634 ATLGLTPEGE
+634 DPTL
-644 ETRG
+644 

>member
-1 MELLSDAFVYLCAA
+1 MELLSEAFVYLCAA
-15 VIAVPIAN
+15 VIAVPLAN

-39 IGPVLGIVGSE
+39 IGPVIGLVGSE

-74 PAVLWKMRKQLIGLG
+74 PAMLWNMRKQLIGLG
-89 GLQVVGTTAVF
+89 GLQVAGTTAVF
-100 AGIALAFGLAWQAA
+100 GLIGLALGLAWQTA

-139 KTQGGQSSFSVL
+139 RTTGGQSSFSVL

-159 PMLAILPL
+159 PMLAVLPL
-167 LAVGHAA
+167 LALGSYH
-174 GGGAEHSD
+174 GGGQ
-182 GHGHGG
+182 HGDQAHGG
-188 HEGGGAHG
+188 GHG

-209 LVIIAVII
+209 VIILAVI
-217 AIIVA
+217 AGIIIA

-233 IAEAHLR
+233 IAEARLR

-310 NLLFGAPLT
+310 DLLFGAPLL
-319 IFGLALG
+319 IAGLAVGVVL
-326 LMAVKFAL
+326 VKFL
-334 LFALGTLFRLDGPD
+334 CLFALAVVFKLQGAD

-365 LFGFASSSGALE
+365 LFGIAGGTGVIPPD
-377 QSLLQ
+377 LLQ

-387 VAISM
+387 VALSM

-399 ILYEKVIAPRAASK
+399 ILYEKAIAPRVVIQTERA
-413 SDREPDVVD
+413 PDVID
-422 SKGRVVIVGMGRF
+422 KKGRVVVAGMGRF
-435 GQIVGRLLLTSGYDV
+435 GQVVSRLLLTAGYDV

-455 DPQTVDNLSR
+455 DPQTIENLGR
-465 VGIRTIYGD
+465 IGIKTFYGD

-481 HGAGVGDADLFI
+481 HTAGLEEADLFI
-493 AAIDDRDKQ
+493 AALDDRDKQ
-502 TLVVEHVAKTYPNVK
+502 LMVVEHVAKTYPKVQ

-525 HHVYELENVGAHV
+525 HHVYELERAGALL
-538 AEREVFEGALTLG
+538 AERETFESGLAVGRRALI
-551 KQALVALGSHP
+551 ALGEHP
-562 FRAQTKARE
+562 FRARTRTRA
-571 FRNHDFAMLDDLRE
+571 FRKHDINMLENLRD

-598 AMRAHAETL
+598 AMRAQSATL
-607 FDIMRVDR
+607 FELMRAEHAGA
-615 GEERHERTERGW
+615 GEGRDERGW
-627 NPPPKSD
+627 NPPPKGD
-634 ATLGLTPEGE
+634 ATL
-644 ETRG
+644 

>member
-1 MELLSDAFVYLCAA
+1 MGLLGDAFVYLCAA

-39 IGPVLGIVGSE
+39 IGPILGIVGKE
-50 TTEVQHFAEF
+50 TADVQHFAEF
-60 GVVMMLFLVGLELQ
+60 GVVMMLFLVGLELR
-74 PAVLWKMRKQLIGLG
+74 PAMLWKMRQQLIGLG

-100 AGIALAFGLAWQAA
+100 TGIGYLFGLSWQSAV
-114 LALGMILALSSTAIV
+114 ALGMILALSSTAIV
-129 LQTLNEKGWL
+129 LQTLNEKGWM

-159 PMLAILPL
+159 PMLAVLPL
-167 LAVGHAA
+167 LAAGNGVGHGEAHGSDSHGDAA
-174 GGGAEHSD
+174 
-182 GHGHGG
+182 
-188 HEGGGAHG
+188 AHG
-196 GEALAALPGWAQA
+196 GEALASLPGWAQA
-209 LVIIAVII
+209 LIILAVIA
-217 AIIVA
+217 AIIIA

-233 IAEAHLR
+233 IAEARLR

-284 LESDIEPFKGL
+284 LEADIEPFKGL

-310 NLLFGAPLT
+310 GLLFGAPLT
-319 IFGLALG
+319 IFGLAVG
-326 LMAVKFAL
+326 LLSVKFAL
-334 LFALGTLFRLDGPD
+334 LFALGTIFKLKGAD

-365 LFGFASSSGALE
+365 LFGFAAGSGVLE
-377 QSLLQ
+377 TGILQ

-392 LLTPALF
+392 VLTPALF
-399 ILYEKVIAPRAASK
+399 IFYEKVVAPRAVAT
-413 SDREPDVVD
+413 SDREPDKID
-422 SKGRVVIVGMGRF
+422 SRGRVVVAGMGRF
-435 GQIVGRLLLTSGYDV
+435 GQIVSRMLLTSGYDV

-455 DPQTVDNLSR
+455 DPQTIDNLSR
-465 VGIRTIYGD
+465 IGIRTFYGD

-481 HGAGVGDADLFI
+481 HGAGLEDADLFI
-493 AAIDDRDKQ
+493 AAVDDRDKQ
-502 TLVVEHVAKTYPNVK
+502 TLMVEHVAKTYPKVK

-525 HHVYELENVGAHV
+525 HHVYELENAGAHY
-538 AEREVFEGALTLG
+538 AEREVFEGAL
-551 KQALVALGSHP
+551 ALGRRAFTELGRHP
-562 FRAQTKARE
+562 FRARTKAQE
-571 FRNHDFAMLDDLRE
+571 FRHHDLAMLDDLRA

-592 DKSYID
+592 DTSYID
-598 AMRAHAETL
+598 AMRAHSDTL
-607 FDIMRVDR
+607 FEIMRVDR
-615 GEERHERTERGW
+615 GDERHERTERGW
-627 NPPPKSD
+627 NPPPKGD
-634 ATLGLTPEGE
+634 ATL
-644 ETRG
+644 